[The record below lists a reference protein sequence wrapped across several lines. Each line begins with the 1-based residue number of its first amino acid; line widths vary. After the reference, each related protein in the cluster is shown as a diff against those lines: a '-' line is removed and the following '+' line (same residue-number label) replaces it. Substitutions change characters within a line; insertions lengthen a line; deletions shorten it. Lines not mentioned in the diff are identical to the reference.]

1 MRARLLRESDGLR
14 TFAVVFT
21 TGDELGEGLLRFAR
35 EHGVRSASL
44 SGIGGLSDVVL
55 GFFAME
61 TKEYRRIPIREQLEV
76 MSLLGNISEFEG
88 APRVHAHIVVGKSDG
103 SAWGGHLLEGHVRP
117 TMEVFVCETGGEL
130 RRQKDE
136 ETGLPLLEV

>member
-1 MRARLLRESDGLR
+1 MRTKLLRESDGLR
-14 TFAVVFT
+14 TFAVVFS

-35 EHGVRSASL
+35 EHRVRSAEV
-44 SGIGGLSDVVL
+44 SGIGGLSEVVL
-55 GFFAME
+55 GFFEME
-61 TKEYRRIPIREQLEV
+61 KKEYLRIPIREQLEV

-88 APRVHAHIVVGKSDG
+88 APRVHAHIIVGKSDG

-117 TMEVFVCETGGEL
+117 TMEVFVSETGGEL
-130 RRQKDE
+130 RRKKDD